1 MSQWMKHYF
10 YAKNFALVAED
21 EKGQGMVEYAFIVVG
36 IAAVAVAVVA
46 ALDTQLTAFLNGISF
61 DGS

>member
-1 MSQWMKHYF
+1 MSQWMKYYF
-10 YAKNFALVAED
+10 YVKNFAFVAKD
-21 EKGQGMVEYAFIVVG
+21 EEGQGMVEYAVIVVA

-46 ALDTQLTAFLNGISF
+46 ALDTQLTDFINGISF

>member
-1 MSQWMKHYF
+1 MSQWMKYYF
-10 YAKNFALVAED
+10 YAKNFALAAKD
-21 EKGQGMVEYAFIVVG
+21 EEGQGMVEYAMIVVA

-46 ALDTQLTAFLNGISF
+46 ALDTQLTAFINSISF

>member
-1 MSQWMKHYF
+1 MSQWMKYYF

-21 EKGQGMVEYAFIVVG
+21 EEGQGMVEYAMIVVAVAG
-36 IAAVAVAVVA
+36 VAVAVVA
-46 ALDTQLTAFLNGISF
+46 ALDTQLTDFINGISF